1 MSETDLLDVDALA
14 ARWNIHRQTV
24 LKRKRE
30 RLKAGKDFIANP
42 IPLGHKGGFGQGV
55 KYHLSD
61 VIAYE
66 NQLAKEAGAQ
76 EEGK

>member
-1 MSETDLLDVDALA
+1 MSDSDLLDVDALA
-14 ARWNIHRQTV
+14 LRWNIHRQTV

-30 RLKAGKDFIANP
+30 RLNAGKEFIPNP

-66 NQLAKEAGAQ
+66 KMLAAEASNTKE
-76 EEGK
+76 